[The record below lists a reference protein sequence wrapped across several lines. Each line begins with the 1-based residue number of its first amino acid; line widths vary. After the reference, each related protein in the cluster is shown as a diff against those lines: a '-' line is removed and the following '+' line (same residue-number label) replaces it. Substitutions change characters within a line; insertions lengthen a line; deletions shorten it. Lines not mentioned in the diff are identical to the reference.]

1 MRDGQPEAQP
11 TYLYQGGVQCSW
23 LPEVAETCS
32 PSPSGALRSA
42 RAGGGG
48 GGWCHPC
55 KSWLPSPTS
64 KRKSI
69 QTLVFFD
76 QENKSCL
83 PQQPGAGGKELDYQ
97 RPGLGPS
104 GSFLSLTASACVE
117 TSREGKF
124 SALHLLP
131 ALGPEPV
138 SGCCMAHCA
147 QQGLP
152 GLH

>member
-1 MRDGQPEAQP
+1 MLAIAFRCPPFSKGRGWWWG
-11 TYLYQGGVQCSW
+11 LV
-23 LPEVAETCS
+23 
-32 PSPSGALRSA
+32 PSLQVLAPFRPRKG
-42 RAGGGG
+42 
-48 GGWCHPC
+48 
-55 KSWLPSPTS
+55 
-64 KRKSI
+64 KSI

-131 ALGPEPV
+131 ALGPAPV